1 MKSANGR
8 ENSQNKNIPMQRMPE
23 GDALTR
29 TMSPPPL
36 ALAESSGE
44 SSFEE
49 EGGMSSTAPLQRQ
62 LQPDSTPGDDGNG
75 DVTQLQEDPQLQ
87 QGTEAES
94 GNQQIAQGEQDIQD
108 QTVVLP
114 GAFNI
119 QDGPEAFHQYLLAP
133 IRNAFT
139 SNTFSVNLAFNIN
152 LGFKGSVLKGGLALG
167 GGGVFGVEVNLNRQ
181 DDRLVRGG
189 WNISYGG
196 QFVSELLWFMEYTR
210 EWVGKSSHTSVF
222 DDMTHFAAVCFDVL
236 RKGYNTMAEYSD
248 KVESIDFDESPAEG
262 DINWGA
268 LAERDTTKIN
278 GTSFSDTQT
287 LTASVPGMNTS
298 ASGSYSTTS
307 SESNFYK
314 SNGENTITKTS
325 TQEDKSWSLGGE
337 ISGVGVEVAMTDT
350 GISNHANSDNDG
362 DYRNVNI
369 TFKNFPRMAKLMD
382 GFGEDVQ
389 KVKSLIQSTQ
399 DPMGF
404 AQLALGMCLGLVKSR
419 LDLLNPVEMKSWQD
433 FKGGFG
439 GADTGLYSNSS
450 FSAEF
455 NFIRFGSVSEESG
468 SWNLQYFRMSAGA
481 EAGFKW
487 DEEVPLATLYGVV
500 DASMYS
506 SGNVGAGVNAG
517 MFEVLGDNTCSYV
530 ITVYNGLVYSQ
541 SEVDQGFATNRFD
554 RWNDYRATHINGI
567 KGIIMK
573 LGDPTSVPYQEA
585 TGSYGLS
592 TSDALIAE
600 AQQSAQTGKVSDSA
614 LQLFENFLT
623 RNYDAK
629 AASDNAVAGTSGEL
643 AAQSGDRSPWYQSVG
658 GTSKI
663 FIDMANQASPVLKRS
678 QYKADR
684 PSPNIPKTML
694 DSLLQ
699 EQAVSGEL
707 YLNKRESAGIFT
719 RGGDTVLE
727 TQSFSLSKGTSEEDA
742 IAQLVRAF
750 KSELSSPED
759 FSVELLNAN
768 FSGTTIQQV
777 WSNYFGLKAQ
787 PTRGSG
793 ARVKSR
799 QLAGMRTVFATALEE
814 ELTNFV
820 TNLLKNVPIQDA
832 GGDVSIDEGFFY
844 DTEVLNVN
852 N

>member
-1 MKSANGR
+1 
-8 ENSQNKNIPMQRMPE
+8 MPE

-29 TMSPPPL
+29 TMAPPPL

-44 SSFEE
+44 SGFDES
-49 EGGMSSTAPLQRQ
+49 EGFSSAAPLQRQ
-62 LQPDSTPGDDGNG
+62 LQPDAVAGDDGNNE
-75 DVTQLQEDPQLQ
+75 VTQLQEDPQLQ

-94 GNQQIAQGEQDIQD
+94 ANQQIAQGEQDLQE
-108 QTVVLP
+108 QTIAIP

-119 QDGPEAFHQYLLAP
+119 QDGPDAFHEYLLAP

-196 QFVSELLWFMEYTR
+196 QVVSELLWFIEYTR

-222 DDMTHFAAVCFDVL
+222 RDMTHFAAVCFDVL
-236 RKGYNTMAEYSD
+236 RRGYNTMAEYTD
-248 KVESIDFDESPAEG
+248 KVDAIEFDDSPEDG

-278 GTSFSDTQT
+278 GQSFSDTQT
-287 LTASVPGMNTS
+287 LSASVPGMNTS
-298 ASGSYSTTS
+298 ASGSYSTSS
-307 SESNFYK
+307 SESHFYK
-314 SNGENTITKTS
+314 NNGENTITKTS
-325 TQEDKSWSLGGE
+325 TQEDKSWTIGGE
-337 ISGVGVEVAMTDT
+337 VKGVGVDVSVTDT
-350 GISNHANSDNDG
+350 GIRNHANSDNDG
-362 DYRNVNI
+362 DYRNVTI

-389 KVKSLIQSTQ
+389 KVKTFLQTTP

-404 AQLALGMCLGLVKSR
+404 AQLALGMCLGIVSSR
-419 LDLLNPVEMKSWQD
+419 FDKMSPVEMKSWQD

-439 GADTGLYSNSS
+439 GDDTGTYSNSS

-455 NFIRFGSVSEESG
+455 NFIRFGQVEDENG
-468 SWNLQYFRMSAGA
+468 SWNLQYFRMSGGA

-487 DEEVPLATLYGVV
+487 DEEAPLATLYGVV
-500 DASMYS
+500 DASVYS

-541 SEVDQGFATNRFD
+541 SDVDQGFATSRFG

-592 TSDALIAE
+592 PTDDLIAE
-600 AQQSAQTGKVSDSA
+600 AQQAAQTGQVSDRA
-614 LQLFENFLT
+614 LQLFENFLA
-623 RNYDAK
+623 RNYEAK
-629 AASDNAVAGTSGEL
+629 AASDNAIAGNAGEL

-658 GTSKI
+658 GNSKI
-663 FIDMANQASPVLKRS
+663 FIDMANQARPVLKRS
-678 QYKADR
+678 QYNPQR
-684 PSPNIPKTML
+684 SSPNIPRTLL

-699 EQAVSGEL
+699 EQSIEGEI
-707 YLNKRESAGIFT
+707 YLNKREAPGIFT
-719 RGGDTVLE
+719 SGGGTVME
-727 TQSFSLSKGTSEEDA
+727 TSSFSMSKGMSEEA
-742 IAQLVRAF
+742 AVGMLVQKF
-750 KSELSSPED
+750 KNELTSPED

-768 FSGTTIQQV
+768 FNGSTLQQI
-777 WSNYFGLKAQ
+777 WNNYFGLKAQ

-793 ARVKSR
+793 SRTKSR
-799 QLAGMRTVFATALEE
+799 QLAAMRTTFAGQLEG
-814 ELTNFV
+814 ELTNFA
-820 TNLLKNVPIQDA
+820 TNLLKNSPIQEA
-832 GGDVSIDEGFFY
+832 GGDVTVDEGFFW